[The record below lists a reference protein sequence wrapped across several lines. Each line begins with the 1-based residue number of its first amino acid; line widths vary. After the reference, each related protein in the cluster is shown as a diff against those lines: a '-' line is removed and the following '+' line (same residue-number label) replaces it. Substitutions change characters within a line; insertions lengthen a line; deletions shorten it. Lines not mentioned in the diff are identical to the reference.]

1 LVCLAW
7 LPIIGA
13 VFDFAGAVFIAR
25 GLIISK
31 DEAIKLSVS
40 RVSSDSEKKNLELP
54 QVKDRLKQ
62 SRNAKIGVA
71 FLTIGFLIQLMAY
84 WLG

>member
-1 LVCLAW
+1 MLKFAW
-7 LPIIGA
+7 LPLVGA
-13 VFDFAGAVFIAR
+13 AFDLAGAVFIAY

-31 DEAIKLSVS
+31 EEAIKLGVS
-40 RVSSDSEKKNLELP
+40 RVSGDTDKQNLELP

-62 SRNAKIGVA
+62 SRNAKMGVV
-71 FLTIGFLIQLMAY
+71 FLTIGFLVQLVAY